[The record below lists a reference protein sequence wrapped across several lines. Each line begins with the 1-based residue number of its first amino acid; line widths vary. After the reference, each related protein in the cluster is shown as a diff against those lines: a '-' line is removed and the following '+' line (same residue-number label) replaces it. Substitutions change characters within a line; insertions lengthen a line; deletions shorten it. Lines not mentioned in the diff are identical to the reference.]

1 MKNITGII
9 LCGGKSCRFGEDK
22 GLCTLAGKPMIE
34 YPLSALNSIC
44 DEILI
49 SSNDPRYDNMGY
61 KVIKDNIKNI
71 GPIGGIFSALQQSKT
86 EDNLIVSCD
95 MPFVNEKL
103 LNYILDNKNDHLV
116 AAAFEGQYVEPLC
129 SYYNKKVLPLI
140 EQQIGQKQYKLS
152 KLLEKAD
159 YKKIFID
166 ESLNFYK
173 NHLFL
178 NINTRSE
185 YDRAERILGGKFKI
199 SD

>member
-140 EQQIGQKQYKLS
+140 
-152 KLLEKAD
+152 
-159 YKKIFID
+159 
-166 ESLNFYK
+166 
-173 NHLFL
+173 
-178 NINTRSE
+178 
-185 YDRAERILGGKFKI
+185 
-199 SD
+199 